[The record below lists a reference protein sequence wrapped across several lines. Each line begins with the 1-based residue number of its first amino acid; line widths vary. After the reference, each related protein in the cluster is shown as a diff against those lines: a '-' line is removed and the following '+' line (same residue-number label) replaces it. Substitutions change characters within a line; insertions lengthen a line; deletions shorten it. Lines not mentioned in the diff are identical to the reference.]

1 MRASAASALAPDP
14 LLVPSCTR
22 LPSHHTQT
30 GSRPPLVPAF
40 PPSDWLSQYPHEKET
55 LLPPLMGLQVRGT
68 SVDGR
73 TLVVDCRISINMA
86 SQTLEQVAGKR
97 KMLLGDVR
105 RLWEA

>member
-1 MRASAASALAPDP
+1 
-14 LLVPSCTR
+14 
-22 LPSHHTQT
+22 
-30 GSRPPLVPAF
+30 
-40 PPSDWLSQYPHEKET
+40 
-55 LLPPLMGLQVRGT
+55 MGLQVRGT